1 MTQGIWGYCQSMNK
15 VIDDRI
21 WIIHIESEGRMGLK
35 VPRKRGRQ
43 CTYKV
48 KDVVSW
54 GLNVSRSDQ
63 L

>member
-1 MTQGIWGYCQSMNK
+1 MNK